1 MSKKIIALSGKQFSG
16 KDTVAKILLEKLVN
30 FKRVGIGDAIKIE
43 YGRQKGLTFDEIE
56 ANKSQYRADLIA
68 LGDYGRSISPFY
80 WLEKIIELDYDVII
94 PDLRVKSELKIL
106 KDSRAITIRVEASR
120 EARSLRG
127 ELVKEDDLTE
137 TDLDDITDWDYVIE
151 NDSTYEDLKLKA
163 YELAGK
169 LFLSRKEV
177 I

>member
-16 KDTVAKILLEKLVN
+16 KDTVAKILLEKLTG

-43 YGRQKGLTFDEIE
+43 YGKQKGLSFDEIE
-56 ANKSQYRADLIA
+56 ANKSHYRADLIT

-94 PDLRVKSELKIL
+94 PDLRVKSELEIL
-106 KDSRAITIRVEASR
+106 KNSNAITIRVESSR
-120 EARSLRG
+120 TARSLRG

-137 TDLDDITDWDYVIE
+137 TDLDDVKDWDYVIE
-151 NDSTYEDLKLKA
+151 NDSTYEDLKQKTYDLCISLK
-163 YELAGK
+163 
-169 LFLSRKEV
+169 S
-177 I
+177 

>member
-1 MSKKIIALSGKQFSG
+1 MSKRIIALSGKQFSG
-16 KDTVAKILLEKLVN
+16 KDTVAKILLEKLSD

-80 WLEKIIELDYDVII
+80 WLEKIIELDYNVMI
-94 PDLRVKSELKIL
+94 PDLRVKSELEIL
-106 KDSRAITIRVEASR
+106 KNAEAITIRVEASR
-120 EARSLRG
+120 ESRALRG

-137 TDLDDITDWDYVIE
+137 TDLDDIADWDYVIE
-151 NDSTYEDLKLKA
+151 NSSTYEDLKIKA
-163 YELAGK
+163 YK
-169 LFLSRKEV
+169 LVEEIQKL
-177 I
+177 